1 VIATVAD
8 DGDWLIQ
15 LRERAILKSLR
26 RAMAYAPSAPIVV
39 ANACSVPTSF
49 AKGIAM
55 ERWRLA
61 AIATIIGVLILTFVF
76 AEILGAPG
84 M

>member
-1 VIATVAD
+1 
-8 DGDWLIQ
+8 
-15 LRERAILKSLR
+15 
-26 RAMAYAPSAPIVV
+26 MAFAPSAPIVV